1 MSTSL
6 SFSFERVFV
15 RSMGVSEHRV
25 VLTGSFDFVVR
36 GLGVLGCD
44 LVEGVM
50 VIVGKLMCRSF
61 SSVFCV
67 GLVGSWG
74 GEACD
79 VMFGFGGGRDVYFM
93 CVEGFGWNLM

>member
-1 MSTSL
+1 
-6 SFSFERVFV
+6 
-15 RSMGVSEHRV
+15 MGVSEHRV

-36 GLGVLGCD
+36 GLGVLGWD

-50 VIVGKLMCRSF
+50 VIVGKLMCRLF

-79 VMFGFGGGRDVYFM
+79 VMFGFGGGRDYTL
-93 CVEGFGWNLM
+93 CAWRGLGGT